1 MVRSAKIKSRNC
13 FVGAGHSKF
22 SLLSC
27 RQEDSRL
34 QQIETGVTRA
44 MIHLRN
50 SWNPLRIQQKVW
62 GILLLVFLP
71 LIVALAGHVTLLDR
85 LQSLQQQHHQVVL
98 AREQVHIL
106 SRLTVDIEDAFR
118 GYLLTRQDV
127 FLTPMKDA
135 EPKLKPTL
143 DRIVS
148 LAAGVPGLDVNI
160 QVIEGRVNRLL
171 RSKHELL
178 DQVQAGHLEEV
189 LQYVQSGQGIAL
201 SDDLREHF
209 RILEDRLVG
218 QMEGMETNQL
228 WLARLAFWG
237 LVFAVVGA
245 IGLGLIGA
253 RLLAR
258 SITSPIETLQHSVKT
273 FGTQADSDEALHAI
287 AVRTADE
294 IGRLAYSYLEMIERI
309 RQQIRE
315 LEALSTIGHEINA
328 IGPDGLD
335 GVLSRITDHAADL
348 LQADICL
355 VMLRNEQMG
364 CWIVEAASGSWNDQ
378 LQKSVMLWEEFP
390 ISVQAFETKQ
400 PAIGEDLRR
409 DSRPEVSRRN
419 LIGDSMLAIP
429 LLTQG
434 KAFGVLALLQERAVP
449 REAWN
454 LRLAK
459 GFADEAAVA
468 IANAR
473 LYQAAQQKGQD
484 VQARIRE
491 LEYLAEAL
499 AHDLKA
505 PGERVEGLAALVRA
519 DSASHLSEQAQQWVS
534 LIETNGKELRRRVEH
549 ILQVARIGVRA
560 TAVEAVDP
568 AVVLQDVLKL
578 RAGELERRQVRVEVQ
593 PALPLVACHGAYLR
607 QVFDNI
613 ISNAI
618 KFTGGCAEP
627 RIRITW
633 ERKGEQVSFKVSDNG
648 RGIAPSDQARVFE
661 PFVRLHADSIPGSG
675 IGLTIVKRI
684 VELYGGRVWIESNP
698 SGGCSVCFTI
708 PVLGELRHA
717 ARAVTSDNVA
727 PPQWTYGSI

>member
-34 QQIETGVTRA
+34 QQIETGATRA

-71 LIVALAGHVTLLDR
+71 LIAALAGHVTLLDR

-106 SRLTVDIEDAFR
+106 RRLTVDIEDAFR

-148 LAAGVPGLDVNI
+148 LAAEVPGLDVNI
-160 QVIEGRVNRLL
+160 QVIEGRINRLL

-178 DQVQAGHLEEV
+178 DRVRAGHPDEV

-201 SDDLREHF
+201 SDELREHF
-209 RILEDRLVG
+209 RVLEDRIVG
-218 QMEGMETNQL
+218 QMVGMQTNQL
-228 WLARLAFWG
+228 WLAQLAFWG
-237 LVFAVVGA
+237 LVFAVAGTV
-245 IGLGLIGA
+245 GLGLIGA

-258 SITSPIETLQHSVKT
+258 SITDPIAALQRSVKT
-273 FGTQADSDEALHAI
+273 FGTQTDSDEALHAI

-335 GVLSRITDHAADL
+335 GVLRRITDHAADL
-348 LQADICL
+348 LKADICL

-378 LQKSVMLWEEFP
+378 LRKSVMLWEEFP

-473 LYQAAQQKGQD
+473 LYQEAQQKGRD

-549 ILQVARIGVRA
+549 ILQVARIGARA

-578 RAGELERRQVRVEVQ
+578 RAGELERGQVRVEVQ

-648 RGIAPSDQARVFE
+648 CGIAPSDQARVFE
-661 PFVRLHADSIPGSG
+661 PFVRLHADSVPGSG

-717 ARAVTSDNVA
+717 ARAVTSDNAA

>member
-1 MVRSAKIKSRNC
+1 M
-13 FVGAGHSKF
+13 
-22 SLLSC
+22 
-27 RQEDSRL
+27 RL
-34 QQIETGVTRA
+34 QQIQPAISRA
-44 MIHLRN
+44 MSRLRD

-62 GILLLVFLP
+62 VILLLVFLP
-71 LIVALAGHVTLLDR
+71 LIAALAGHVTLLDR
-85 LQSLQQQHHQVVL
+85 LQALQQQHHQVVL

-106 SRLTVDIEDAFR
+106 RRLTVDIEDAFR

-127 FLTPMKDA
+127 FLAPMKEA

-148 LAAGVPGLDVNI
+148 LAAEVPGLDVNI
-160 QVIEGRVNRLL
+160 QVIEGRINRLL

-178 DQVQAGHLEEV
+178 DQVKAGHLGEV

-209 RILEDRLVG
+209 RILEDRLVE

-228 WLARLAFWG
+228 WFARLAFWG
-237 LVFAVVGA
+237 LVFAVAGVV
-245 IGLGLIGA
+245 GLGLIGA

-258 SITSPIETLQHSVKT
+258 SITSPIAALQHSVKT
-273 FGTQADSDEALHAI
+273 FRTQADSDDALHTI
-287 AVRTADE
+287 ATRTADE
-294 IGRLAYSYLEMIERI
+294 IGQLARSYCEMIGRI

-315 LEALSTIGHEINA
+315 LEVLSAIGHEINT

-335 GVLSRITDHAADL
+335 GVLRRITDHAADL

-364 CWIVEAASGSWNDQ
+364 CWVVEAASGCWNER

-390 ISVQAFETKQ
+390 VSVQAFETKQ
-400 PAIGEDLRR
+400 PAIGENLRR
-409 DSRPEVSRRN
+409 DLRPEVSRRN

-429 LLTQG
+429 LLAQG

-473 LYQAAQQKGQD
+473 LYHAAQQKGQD

-491 LEYLAEAL
+491 LEYLAETL

-519 DSASHLSEQAQQWVS
+519 DSATQMSEQAQQWMS
-534 LIETNGKELRRRVEH
+534 LIEANGKELRRRVEH
-549 ILQVARIGVRA
+549 ILQVARIGARA

-578 RAGELERRQVRVEVQ
+578 RAGELERGRVRIEVQ
-593 PALPLVACHGAYLR
+593 PDLPLVACHGAYLR
-607 QVFDNI
+607 QVIDNI

-618 KFTGGCAEP
+618 KFAGECADP
-627 RIRITW
+627 LIKISW
-633 ERKGEQVSFKVSDNG
+633 ERRGEQVVFTVSDNG
-648 RGIAPSDQARVFE
+648 RGIDPSDHDRVFE
-661 PFVRLHADSIPGSG
+661 PFVRLHSDAIPGSG

-698 SGGCSVCFTI
+698 SGGCSVCFTM
-708 PVLGELRHA
+708 PALGELR
-717 ARAVTSDNVA
+717 RVTESLRTDDVE
-727 PPQWTYGSI
+727 PPQWTYGSV